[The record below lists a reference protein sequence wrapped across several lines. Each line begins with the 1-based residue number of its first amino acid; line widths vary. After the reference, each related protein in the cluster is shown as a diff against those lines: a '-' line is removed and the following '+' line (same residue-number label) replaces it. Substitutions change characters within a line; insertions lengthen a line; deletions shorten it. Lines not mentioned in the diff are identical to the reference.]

1 LTKKYGDPN
10 LVTRLILN
18 EFIGQKMKLSSI
30 PNIYD
35 ICWWLGIKCQ
45 KPDSSKVYPVKNYF
59 TSQGEVIESTTKDR
73 FSINKNTSEG
83 DLVWVAAFVL
93 INYGQYL
100 NILEETGRN
109 WEQELEYFRL
119 VLEA

>member
-1 LTKKYGDPN
+1 
-10 LVTRLILN
+10 
-18 EFIGQKMKLSSI
+18 M
-30 PNIYD
+30 
-35 ICWWLGIKCQ
+35 
-45 KPDSSKVYPVKNYF
+45 KNYF
-59 TSQGEVIESTTKDR
+59 TSQGEVINSTTKDR
-73 FSINKNTSEG
+73 FSVNKYTSEG

-109 WEQELEYFRL
+109 WELELEYFRL